1 MLAKVGRKLYTGEW
15 KGFLSVRGIKGESEM
30 DFFERIGDNINA
42 KGREAA
48 DKMKEF
54 VEVAN
59 LKSQISTCEDVIKKN
74 YLEIGRL
81 YYEQY
86 KDVQDAPF
94 EKQCRAIRNAKRGVE
109 ELQEKIREVKG
120 L

>member
-1 MLAKVGRKLYTGEW
+1 
-15 KGFLSVRGIKGESEM
+15 M
-30 DFFERIGDNINA
+30 DFLERLGDTINA

-54 VEVAN
+54 AEVAN

-94 EKQCRAIRNAKRGVE
+94 EKQCRAIRNAEKGVE
-109 ELQEKIREVKG
+109 ELQQKIRAVKG